1 LNRNSGPSSILEGD
15 EKNISSLEA
24 LTYVNVEAHDHSKVY
39 DFIIK
44 NKKFMD

>member
-1 LNRNSGPSSILEGD
+1 MEGD

-24 LTYVNVEAHDHSKVY
+24 LPYVNVEAHDHSKVY
-39 DFIIK
+39 DLIIK